1 MSLLYGLFLW
11 SWPAGATV
19 SLQRASSSL
28 QWRLL
33 LQSPGPRAR
42 GLQELQLPGS
52 RAQAPGRA
60 GFRSCSSRLQSTGSV
75 VVVHRLSCSAPCGI
89 FPDLGWNSCLLRWQ
103 EDASPLSHRE
113 RPYYCVLDCFLVSL
127 YGVCIIRR

>member
-1 MSLLYGLFLW
+1 MVVLSCHCCMGFFSGHGQQGLLSHCSVQAPLC
-11 SWPAGATV
+11 SGA
-19 SLQRASSSL
+19 SCC
-28 QWRLL
+28 
-33 LQSPGPRAR
+33 
-42 GLQELQLPGS
+42 

-89 FPDLGWNSCLLRWQ
+89 FPDQGWSSCLLRWQ
-103 EDASPLSHRE
+103 EDASPLSHWG